1 MATPRLMDDGGR
13 SLSLCAERGSVRFSV
28 SQGHRANAGP
38 ERRFY
43 VVRATCDV
51 LYAPLDWASLKSVPL
66 RDARRWYAHLFVR

>member
-1 MATPRLMDDGGR
+1 MMVAAPFLYVLSVGPYDFLCLKGIVPTPDPNG
-13 SLSLCAERGSVRFSV
+13 
-28 SQGHRANAGP
+28 
-38 ERRFY
+38 RFY